1 MVEDIKVVIGA
12 NYGDEGKGR
21 MTALFAKN
29 APKYQTLVIRS
40 NGGAQA
46 GHTVSTGENGKRIV
60 FGHFGSGTAIGCPTY
75 LSKNFIVNPMFF
87 KKEWERLKL
96 AGYNPKV
103 YVHED
108 CIVTTPYDIF
118 VNQAWEA
125 SLGKER
131 YGSCGAGIY
140 ETVLRNNTKNFKT
153 TVSDMANK
161 DANYK
166 GLIAKDFISLVG
178 KIEKDYFKIRLFS
191 ALQSDEVPVPYDEIM
206 QNSFKYPFL
215 VDCLFF
221 LRHVTIITKQNEKKF
236 LNEFKTLVFEG
247 AQGLL
252 LDQRREIYGERVTP
266 SYTGL
271 KNPFEIIYSNGLEN
285 VPIEVCYCSRWYM
298 TRHGAGKLANE
309 KRCREISAKIEDKTN
324 VPNAFQGNL
333 RFGILD
339 IDSLILRATTD
350 FKEFSCGLD
359 NMKLSFSFICLDQM
373 GKEKNPFIVDCDK
386 KMGSSKDF
394 IQTVTEK
401 IITINKIYKLYLGW
415 GEDFSLTAS
424 KTFVNGGV
432 AK

>member
-1 MVEDIKVVIGA
+1 MVEDIKIVIGA

-21 MTALFAKN
+21 MTALFASN

-46 GHTVSTGENGKRIV
+46 GHTVNTGENGKRVI
-60 FGHFGSGTAIGCPTY
+60 FGHFGSGTTAGCPTY

-125 SLGKER
+125 SLGKDR

-140 ETVLRNNTKNFKT
+140 ETVIRNNTKDYKT
-153 TVSDMANK
+153 TVSGMMNK
-161 DANYK
+161 DGNYK
-166 GLIAKDFISLVG
+166 GLVAKEFVSLVG
-178 KIEKDYFKIRLFS
+178 KIERDYFKIRLFS
-191 ALQSDEVPVPYDEIM
+191 ALQSDEIPAPYDEIM

-236 LNEFKTLVFEG
+236 LNGFKTLIFEG

-271 KNPFEIIYSNGLEN
+271 KNPFEIIYSNELEN
-285 VPIEVCYCSRWYM
+285 LPIEVCYCSRWYM

-309 KRCREISAKIEDKTN
+309 KKRRDISAKIEDKTN
-324 VPNAFQGNL
+324 IPNTFQGNL

-339 IDSLILRATTD
+339 IDALISRAMAD
-350 FKEFSCGLD
+350 FKEYSCGLE
-359 NMKLSFSFICLDQM
+359 NVKMSFSFSCFDQM
-373 GKEKNPFIVDCDK
+373 MKERNPFVADASVK
-386 KMGSSKDF
+386 NGSTKDF
-394 IQTVTEK
+394 IQMVTEK
-401 IITINKIYKLYLGW
+401 ITIINKIYKLYLGW
-415 GEDFSLTAS
+415 GEDFHLTVN
-424 KTFVNGGV
+424 KTFVNEGV
-432 AK
+432 VK